1 MMDFFKILLTT
12 QQFIPHGH
20 CYLWQSNL
28 LGLHILSDSLI
39 ALAYYSIP
47 FTLLYFVRQRR
58 DLPFNWIFLLF
69 ATFIIT
75 CGTTHLMEIW
85 TLWYPTYWLS
95 GVIKAITAFISLYT
109 AFELISWM
117 PKALAFPSPAQ
128 LEAANQELERE
139 INERQ
144 QVEAALRCSEERWHL
159 AIAGTNE
166 AIWDWNIS
174 TNQTFRSERWFEMLG
189 YERYELSSND
199 DEWSKRI
206 HPDDY
211 AQVIADQTAYLLQQT
226 PDYNFEY
233 RLRRKDGSYGWF
245 RSRAK
250 GIWDEQGNAV
260 RLVGS
265 LGEITDRK
273 QVELALQ
280 EREAMLR
287 RIGDNL
293 PNGAIYKVIRE
304 LDGSDRFYYLS
315 AGIEKIME
323 VSAADALRDAS
334 LLYRQF
340 IPEDMPRL
348 EAAVNESMQ
357 HLSIFNVQLRIC
369 TPSGQIKWCHF
380 RSSPRQLEDGRIAWD
395 GLIVDVT
402 EFKRTEEILRK
413 NEALL
418 EESQRVARLGNWDYD
433 LATGKIS
440 WSKGLFELFQ
450 RDPNLLAPSY
460 EENLQLYHPEDRQKL
475 NQAVVRTISTGESY
489 KLVLRATRSDKEEI
503 YIEGIGYAELNANR
517 EVVRLYG
524 TTQDITDR
532 KQAEFALQASERRFR
547 GIFNH
552 SFQFIGL
559 LNIDGTLLEANQTAL
574 DFAELKPE
582 DVINRPFWETHWW
595 TISPET
601 QEQLKQAI
609 ASAAQGNFIRYEV
622 DVLGANNRVATID
635 FSLRPLQDE
644 SGEVILLIPEGR
656 DITEQQVALRDRLQ
670 AEEKLRRSEAQLT
683 AAQHIA
689 HVGSWEWNLGNEQ
702 QIWSAETFRIFGL
715 YPIQPAPTQAEFLHM
730 VHPDDRSILQAH
742 FLEAVVDTT
751 PLNIEFRIIRPD
763 NSIRYLE
770 FRAEVVYDT
779 QGKTIKLFGAVLD
792 ITERKQTEL
801 EIIKSRD
808 LREAIFNESTDAL
821 FLVDPKTLLTTDC
834 NHRAVELFAASCK
847 ADLIGIEG
855 YALQKRQLS
864 SQELADIVD
873 QINQQGFWCQEIEYV
888 TKQGKSFWGN
898 IATKEIKIADQV
910 MNLVRITDISDRKYT
925 EAALAKSEEQQRLT
939 LEFTHIGIWDWN
951 LQTQEVIW
959 NEQIY
964 RLLGLDPE
972 KSTAQYQ
979 LWNDAIHPEDL
990 ERIEQAVFQALTE
1003 HTNFEAEYRVILP
1016 NGEIRW
1022 LLGKGQGIYDK
1033 VGQPMRMLGVIIDI
1047 SDRKLAQ
1054 DKLKQAELRYRTVVE
1069 QIPGVVYTSPI
1080 SDSLEF
1086 AYISPQIQTLLN
1098 VPPQEWEAG
1107 FCNSWANFVHPQD
1120 HLRVLQAVQT
1130 GIATG
1135 ESINTE
1141 YRMVTRDNK
1150 VIWVQDQASLVL
1162 APDGKTQ
1169 ILQGVA
1175 FNISDRKQAEQA
1187 LQEKEHFLRS
1197 IYDGVGQSIFVV
1209 DVVNDDFRYVGFNHT
1224 HEEITGLR
1232 SDELQGKTPEQVL
1245 PPDAA
1250 VIVRQHYQN
1259 CLAAGTTITYNE
1271 CLSFKGQETWWITSL
1286 TPLRDEDLSIYRI
1299 VGSSINITEQKR
1311 AQQLLELQ
1319 AVITRNMAEGICLV
1333 RANDGIIVYANPKFE
1348 QLFGYETNELTE
1360 LHISIVNYADD
1371 QAQAEE
1377 VNNTITAAV
1386 LEHGEASYEVHNV
1399 KKDGTP
1405 FWCSAT
1411 TSMFEHPEY
1420 GRVFVA
1426 VHQDITEKKQAQEQL
1441 KASLKEKEVLLK
1453 EIHHRVK
1460 NNLGIVSSLLQ
1471 MQCRRT
1477 EDPQATAILRDSQN
1491 RIASIALVH
1500 EKLYRSA
1507 DLANIDFAQYIPDLT
1522 THLFDSYNITP
1533 NCIKLKIQVN
1543 NASLDIETA
1552 IPCGLIINE
1561 LVSNALKYAFTDQG
1575 KGEIIV
1581 SLEQQGNDNL
1591 ILTIRDNGVGLPQ
1604 DFDSKNTKTL
1614 GIILVQGL
1622 VKQLR
1627 GTMEISHQQ
1636 GTEFKITFTKS
1647 KA

>member
-1 MMDFFKILLTT
+1 MNNFFKIFLAAD
-12 QQFIPHGH
+12 QFIPHGH

-28 LGLHILSDSLI
+28 IGLHILSDSLI
-39 ALAYYSIP
+39 AIAYYSIP
-47 FTLLYFVRQRR
+47 FTLLYFVRKRR

-75 CGTTHLMEIW
+75 CGTTHLLEIW
-85 TLWYPTYWLS
+85 TLWYPVYWLS
-95 GVIKAITAFISLYT
+95 GSIKAIAALVSIYT
-109 AFELISWM
+109 AIELIRWL
-117 PKALAFPSPAQ
+117 PKALNFPSPAQ
-128 LEAANQELERE
+128 LEATNKELERE
-139 INERQ
+139 ISERQ
-144 QVEAALRCSEERWHL
+144 HIEAALRYSEERWHL
-159 AIAGTNE
+159 AVAGTSE
-166 AIWDWNIS
+166 AIWDWDIL

-189 YERYELSSND
+189 YERHELSSND

-211 AQVIADQTAYLLQQT
+211 EPVMAAQTAYLLQQA
-226 PDYNFEY
+226 PDYHIEY

-250 GIWDEQGNAV
+250 AVWDEQGNPV

-273 QVELALQ
+273 QVELRLQ

-323 VSAADALRDAS
+323 ISAADALKDAS

-340 IPEDMPRL
+340 IPEDIPRL
-348 EAAVNESMQ
+348 DAAVNQSMQ
-357 HLSIFNVQLRIC
+357 HLSIFDIQLRIC
-369 TPSGQIKWCHF
+369 TPSGQLKWCHF

-418 EESQRVARLGNWDYD
+418 EEAQRVARLGNWEYD

-450 RDPNLLAPSY
+450 RDPQLLAPSY
-460 EENLQLYHPEDRQKL
+460 AENLQLYHPDDRKKL
-475 NQAVVRTISTGESY
+475 DQAVERAISTGESY
-489 KLVLRATRSDKEEI
+489 KLVLRATRADNVEI
-503 YIEGIGYAELNANR
+503 YVEGIGYAEFNPNK
-517 EVVRLYG
+517 EVIRLYG
-524 TTQDITDR
+524 TAQDITER
-532 KQAEFALQASERRFR
+532 KQAEAALQASERRFR
-547 GIFNH
+547 GIFNN

-559 LNIDGTLLEANQTAL
+559 LSVDGTLLEANQTAL
-574 DFAELKPE
+574 DFAGIKPE
-582 DVINRPFWETHWW
+582 NVINRPFWETHWW

-609 ASAAQGNFIRYEV
+609 ASAAQRNFVRYEV
-622 DVLGANNRVATID
+622 DVLGANNQVATID

-644 SGEVILLIPEGR
+644 TGEVILLIPEGR
-656 DITEQQVALRDRLQ
+656 DITERQAALRDRIQ
-670 AEEKLRRSEAQLT
+670 AEEKLRRSEVQLT

-689 HVGSWEWNLGNEQ
+689 HVGSWEWNLGDEQ

-715 YPIQPAPTQAEFLHM
+715 SPIQPAPTQAEFLQM
-730 VHPDDRSILQAH
+730 VHPDDQSALQAH
-742 FLEAVVDTT
+742 FLAAIVDAA
-751 PLNIEFRIIRPD
+751 PINIEYRIIQPD
-763 NSIRYLE
+763 GSMRYLE
-770 FRAEVVYDT
+770 SRAEVAYNT
-779 QGKTIKLFGAVLD
+779 ERKTIKLFGAVLD

-808 LREAIFNESTDAL
+808 LREAIFNESADAL
-821 FLVDPKTLLTTDC
+821 FLVDPTTLLTTDC

-847 ADLIGIEG
+847 AELIGIDG
-855 YALQKRQLS
+855 HTLQKRQFS
-864 SQELADIVD
+864 SQEIADILE
-873 QINQQGFWCQEIEYV
+873 QMNEQGFWSQEIEYL
-888 TKQGKSFWGN
+888 TKQGNCFWGN
-898 IATKEIKIADQV
+898 IAVKEIRVADQV
-910 MNLVRITDISDRKYT
+910 MNLVRVTDISDRKLA
-925 EAALAKSEEQQRLT
+925 EAALTRSEEQQRLT
-939 LEFTHIGIWDWN
+939 LEYTKIGTWDWN
-951 LQTQEVIW
+951 VQTNEVIW
-959 NEQIY
+959 NDNHF
-964 RLLGLDPE
+964 RLLGVDPE
-972 KSTAQYQ
+972 TSAAQYQ
-979 LWNDAIHPEDL
+979 LWRDAVHPED
-990 ERIEQAVFQALTE
+990 IEQVELIVFQALAD
-1003 HTNFEAEYRVILP
+1003 HTNFEAEYRIILP

-1022 LLGKGQGIYDK
+1022 LTGKGHAIYNSAA
-1033 VGQPMRMLGVIIDI
+1033 QPIRMLGVIIDI
-1047 SDRKLAQ
+1047 SDRKLAEE
-1054 DKLKQAELRYRTVVE
+1054 KLKQAELRYRTVVE

-1080 SDSLEF
+1080 TGSSEF

-1107 FCNSWANFVHPQD
+1107 LCNSWVNFVHPQD
-1120 HLRVLQAVQT
+1120 YLFVSQAVQIT
-1130 GIATG
+1130 LATG
-1135 ESINTE
+1135 EPLNIE
-1141 YRMVTRDNK
+1141 YRMVTQDNK
-1150 VIWVQDQASLVL
+1150 VIWVQDRACLVL
-1162 APDGKTQ
+1162 APDGKTP

-1175 FNISDRKQAEQA
+1175 FNISDRKQTEQA
-1187 LQEKEHFLRS
+1187 LLEKENFLRS
-1197 IYDGVGQSIFVV
+1197 IYDGVAQAIFVV
-1209 DVVNDDFRYVGFNHT
+1209 DIVDNDFRYVGLNPA
-1224 HEEITGLR
+1224 HEELTGLR
-1232 SDELQGKTPEQVL
+1232 SDEVQGKTPEQVL
-1245 PPDAA
+1245 PSTTAA
-1250 VIVRQHYQN
+1250 MVRQHYQD
-1259 CLAAGTTITYNE
+1259 CLNAGTSITYEE
-1271 CLSFKGQETWWITSL
+1271 CLPVKGQETWWFTSL
-1286 TPLRDEDLSIYRI
+1286 TPLRDENYRIYRI
-1299 VGSSINITEQKR
+1299 VGSGINITEQKR
-1311 AQQLLELQ
+1311 AQRMLELQ

-1333 RANDGIIVYANPKFE
+1333 RASDGIIVYANPKFE
-1348 QLFGYETNELTE
+1348 KMFGYQTDELTG
-1360 LHISIVNYADD
+1360 LHISIINYAEN
-1371 QAQAEE
+1371 QAKAKAVNQA
-1377 VNNTITAAV
+1377 ISAAV
-1386 LEHGEASYEVHNV
+1386 LQHGEASYEVHNV

-1420 GRVFVA
+1420 GQVFVA
-1426 VHQDITEKKQAQEQL
+1426 VHQDITEQKQAQEQL
-1441 KASLKEKEVLLK
+1441 QASLKEKEVLLK

-1477 EDPQATAILRDSQN
+1477 QDQQATAILRDSQN

-1522 THLFDSYNITP
+1522 THLFDSYNVTP

-1543 NASLDIETA
+1543 NASLDIDTA

-1561 LVSNALKYAFTDQG
+1561 LVSNALKYAFPDQRT
-1575 KGEIIV
+1575 GEILV
-1581 SLEQQGNDNL
+1581 SLEQQDNYNL
-1591 ILTIRDNGVGLPQ
+1591 LLTIRDNGVGLPQ
-1604 DFDSKNTKTL
+1604 DFDTKNTKTL

-1627 GTMEISHQQ
+1627 GTIEVNSQQ

-1647 KA
+1647 RA